1 MHRGNYALAN
11 GANPSNS
18 SSNSPALAKDSDST
32 LVVHTEAA
40 SKETNSSVLG
50 NKPFPFVSYS
60 DYDNAI
66 RPLAHGL
73 KAGKSDIISKA
84 AEMMSPMIAKAANG
98 RQCVLIPIPGH
109 NGTAGYTK
117 DLCDAIGARLNMKTD
132 DVLMGNRHI
141 ALYHAKKNEMKPNGI
156 PIIFRLKHP
165 LPENI
170 VPIVI
175 DNVLDTGHTAMAAV
189 RALSSENTILAVLGN
204 TNRYIDNKE
213 ANFVKIDNGLPKR
226 TKGKKAG
233 KAKKASAKKKTSKK
247 KTTKKNI
254 GRSDKKTANVA
265 EKPKS
270 NVIKS
275 RAPQLLTI
283 NGEKVTHAHAF
294 ESNANPG
301 TWYFTARIDGSQLP
315 PKLMRYEDIETL
327 RAGKEDIEKLMQT
340 YYPTKLL
347 KKVSKEDYQSDIYLS
362 DGRKIEKFNVFKERN
377 ENREDFGRYKMYVEI
392 GDVKLSV
399 PMDATSLDAYFDRV
413 TTPASLVESKLGE
426 RLHLAS
432 AYTKYV
438 LPDPSPLHDIRIF
451 KDTDKIWKIGAAISF
466 DGTTPLAMPVSS
478 IDLHSFFQTHT
489 VTRDQLAAKYLMPI
503 AERMRTSATTSV
515 LQSNNDYQFSANMIT
530 EQNRTDKV
538 SETLSAQR
546 TTPKFNSFQEFFD
559 RLKAKHPDAMF
570 LFRAGDFY
578 ETYKED
584 AVKAAE
590 VLGITL
596 TKNMKL
602 KDAEGKPLAFAG
614 FPHHTLDVYLPR
626 LIRAGLRIA
635 IVDALPRELLHPT
648 QNNQV
653 MNSTKEKPQVRQEEA
668 SLTKPKA
675 ESKEKTVNESVEK
688 SVTKST
694 KDQRD
699 KFIANVVA
707 IAGKNNHNTFTA
719 KFGKDAL
726 MSEDAKGKEVSLTG
740 VNVLRGR
747 VTFQTIDGNKMQLRD
762 FSARGLEMIS
772 KDVLKYA
779 SIAKNAAEKQAAE
792 RTAKVEELNAPM
804 VASKA
809 EQDKFVAD
817 IKALMGTEKSVS
829 LPNFGTKE
837 GVVASA
843 GNKGVSL
850 SRVYN
855 WNDNISFQGTVPGD
869 DSKQVRY
876 YHPKDIRPEFYDYL
890 TKEVKKSLEPQ
901 LVTENGKKV
910 TNASLFQA
918 KDDPNKYLFTARLD
932 GVGLH
937 PKVVDPSDIDKYM
950 KSEMSIKDMFAKYYP
965 TKMAKPLDQ
974 EQFNSLKLSDGRE
987 LTKFR
992 VYKQQKVDKPHF
1004 GEYMMYAEMGDRRY
1018 HATPM
1023 SHDQLDAYFDRTMPK
1038 GQLAEKVIGEQL
1050 HLASAYS
1057 KYILPPVEGLAV
1069 ATRKTTDGSWVIS
1082 ASVEGRGET
1091 FEKKLS
1097 GDDLYSL
1104 FKARTAT
1111 KSQLAAKYLSDDI
1124 KDLTVRSN
1132 KVGRQQGMK
1141 L

>member
-32 LVVHTEAA
+32 LVVHTEVA

-73 KAGKSDIISKA
+73 KAGKSYIISKA

-132 DVLMGNRHI
+132 DVLAGNRHI

-170 VPIVI
+170 VPIVV

-254 GRSDKKTANVA
+254 GRSEKKTANVA

-392 GDVKLSV
+392 GDTKMSAPL
-399 PMDATSLDAYFDRV
+399 DATSLEAYFDRV
-413 TTPASLVESKLGE
+413 TTPARLVESKLGD

-432 AYTKYV
+432 AYTKFV
-438 LPDPSPLHDIRIF
+438 LPEPSPLRDIRVF
-451 KDTDKIWKIGAAISF
+451 KDTDSIWKIGAAAVS
-466 DGTTPLAMPVSS
+466 DTKLAVPVSS
-478 IDLHSFFQTHT
+478 TDLHSFFQTHT
-489 VTRDQLAAKYLMPI
+489 VTREQLAAKYLMPVC
-503 AERMRTSATTSV
+503 ERMHSQETNNLYHQPTDMNKQQETMKDSV
-515 LQSNNDYQFSANMIT
+515 NDS
-530 EQNRTDKV
+530 
-538 SETLSAQR
+538 LSAQKSGKKE
-546 TTPKFNSFQEFFD
+546 TPTNFQEFFEGM
-559 RLKAKHPDAMF
+559 KARHHGALF
-570 LFRAGDFY
+570 LFRRGDFLESY
-578 ETYKED
+578 NED
-584 AVKAAE
+584 ARAVGD
-590 VLGITL
+590 VLRVTVTSPPANTIPFI
-596 TKNMKL
+596 
-602 KDAEGKPLAFAG
+602 KDQAM
-614 FPHHTLDVYLPR
+614 FPHHTLDTYLPR
-626 LIRAGLRIA
+626 LIRAGYRVA
-635 IVDALPRELLHPT
+635 IMDDPPLELFQSTKDKLKI
-648 QNNQV
+648 
-653 MNSTKEKPQVRQEEA
+653 MNSTKEKPQVRQQEA
-668 SLTKPKA
+668 SLTAPKA
-675 ESKEKTVNESVEK
+675 GTKEKAVSENVEK
-688 SVTKST
+688 NVVKST

-699 KFIANVVA
+699 KFTADIVT

-726 MSEDAKGKEVSLTG
+726 MSENAKGKEVGLTG

-779 SIAKNAAEKQAAE
+779 SIAKNASEKQAAD
-792 RTAKVEELNAPM
+792 RTAKVEELNAPK

-890 TKEVKKSLEPQ
+890 TNEVKKSLAPQ

-918 KDDPNKYLFTARLD
+918 KDDSSKYLFTARLD

-937 PKVVDPSDIDKYM
+937 PKVVDPSDVDKYM
-950 KSEMSIKDMFAKYYP
+950 KQEMSVKDMFAKYYP
-965 TKMAKPLDQ
+965 TKMAKQLDE

-987 LTKFR
+987 LTKLR
-992 VYKQQKVDKPHF
+992 VYKQQKQEKPHF
-1004 GEYMMYAEMGDRRY
+1004 GEYLMYAEMNDRRY

-1069 ATRKTTDGSWVIS
+1069 ATRKTTEGAWVIS
-1082 ASVEGRGET
+1082 ASVEGKGQT
-1091 FEKKLS
+1091 PEKRLT
-1097 GDDLYSL
+1097 GDDLCSL
-1104 FKARTAT
+1104 FKEKTAT
-1111 KSQLAAKYLSDDI
+1111 RSQLAAKYLIEDI
-1124 KDLTVRSN
+1124 KDLVGRSQ
-1132 KVGRQQGMK
+1132 KVDRQQGLK

>member
-11 GANPSNS
+11 GAIPSNS
-18 SSNSPALAKDSDST
+18 LSDRPVPQKESDRVS
-32 LVVHTEAA
+32 VVRSETRPSDAA
-40 SKETNSSVLG
+40 VSQND
-50 NKPFPFVSYS
+50 NRQFPFVSYS
-60 DYDNAI
+60 EYDNTI

-73 KAGKSDIISKA
+73 KTGRSDSISKA
-84 AEMMSPMIAKAANG
+84 AEMMSPMIARVADG
-98 RQCVLIPIPGH
+98 RQCVLVPVPGH
-109 NGTAGYTK
+109 NGTAGYTR
-117 DLCDAIGARLNMKTD
+117 DLCDAIGARLNIETAD
-132 DVLMGNRHI
+132 ILTGNRHI
-141 ALYHAKKNEMKPNGI
+141 ALYHAKKNAMKPDGI
-156 PIIFRLKHP
+156 PIVFRLKHP

-170 VPIVI
+170 IPVVV

-189 RALSSENTILAVLGN
+189 RALGCKNTILAVLGN
-204 TNRYIDNKE
+204 TRRYLENRE
-213 ANFVKIDNGLPKR
+213 ANFVQLDNGLKKSL
-226 TKGKKAG
+226 KGKKKGKSRKASTVKKAAG
-233 KAKKASAKKKTSKK
+233 KKSARKSTGKSQSAAEEKKRVT
-247 KTTKKNI
+247 
-254 GRSDKKTANVA
+254 
-265 EKPKS
+265 
-270 NVIKS
+270 VIRS
-275 RAPQLLTI
+275 RAPQMVTV
-283 NGEKVTHAHAF
+283 NGEKVSHAHAF
-294 ESNANPG
+294 ESSANPG
-301 TWYFTARIDGSQLP
+301 TWYFTARIDGMQLP
-315 PKLMRYEDIETL
+315 PKLMRHSDIEVL
-327 RAGKEDIEKLMQT
+327 REGREDIEKLMRT
-340 YYPTKLL
+340 YYPTKLHP
-347 KKVSKEDYQSDIYLS
+347 KIPKEEFQSDVCLS
-362 DGRKIEKFNVFKERN
+362 DGRRIDKFIVFKERN

-392 GDVKLSV
+392 GDTKMSAPL
-399 PMDATSLDAYFDRV
+399 DATSLEAYFDRV
-413 TTPASLVESKLGE
+413 TTPARLVESKLGD

-432 AYTKYV
+432 AYTKFV
-438 LPDPSPLHDIRIF
+438 LPEPSPLRDIRVF
-451 KDTDKIWKIGAAISF
+451 KDTDSIWKIGAAVVS
-466 DGTTPLAMPVSS
+466 DTKLAVPVSS
-478 IDLHSFFQTHT
+478 TDLHSFFQTHT
-489 VTRDQLAAKYLMPI
+489 VTREQLAAKYLMPVC
-503 AERMRTSATTSV
+503 ERMHSQETNNHYHQPTDMNKQQETMNDSV
-515 LQSNNDYQFSANMIT
+515 NDS
-530 EQNRTDKV
+530 
-538 SETLSAQR
+538 LSAQKAGKKE
-546 TTPKFNSFQEFFD
+546 TPTNFQEFFEGM
-559 RLKAKHPDAMF
+559 KARHHGALF
-570 LFRAGDFY
+570 LFRRGDFLESY
-578 ETYKED
+578 NED
-584 AVKAAE
+584 ARAVGD
-590 VLGITL
+590 VLRVTVTSPPANTIPFI
-596 TKNMKL
+596 
-602 KDAEGKPLAFAG
+602 KDQAS
-614 FPHHTLDVYLPR
+614 FPHHTLDTYLPR
-626 LIRAGLRIA
+626 LIRAGYRVA
-635 IVDALPRELLHPT
+635 IMDDPPLEPFQSTKDKLKI
-648 QNNQV
+648 
-653 MNSTKEKPQVRQEEA
+653 MNSTKEKPQVRQQEA
-668 SLTKPKA
+668 SLTAPKA
-675 ESKEKTVNESVEK
+675 GTKEKAVSNNVEKTVV
-688 SVTKST
+688 KST

-699 KFIANVVA
+699 RFTAGVVA

-719 KFGKDAL
+719 KFGKEVL
-726 MSEDAKGKEVSLTG
+726 MSEDVRGREVGLTG
-740 VNVLRGR
+740 LNVLRGR
-747 VTFQTIDGNKMQLRD
+747 VTFQTADGGKMQLRD
-762 FSARGLEMIS
+762 FSARGLEKVS
-772 KDVLKYA
+772 KDAMKFA
-779 SIAKNAAEKQAAE
+779 GIAKNASEKKEEKLSSRVA
-792 RTAKVEELNAPM
+792 ELNAPKT
-804 VASKA
+804 ASKA

-817 IKALMGTEKSVS
+817 VKALMGSMKSVS

-869 DSKQVRY
+869 DGKQVRY
-876 YHPKDIRPEFYDYL
+876 YHPKDIRPEFYEYL
-890 TKEVKKSLEPQ
+890 TREIKKSLEPQ

-937 PKVVDPSDIDKYM
+937 PKVVDQKDVDKYM
-950 KSEMSIKDMFAKYYP
+950 KSEMSIKNMFAKYYP

-992 VYKQQKVDKPHF
+992 VYKQQNEDKPHF

-1050 HLASAYS
+1050 HLASAYF